1 MSIKGNDL
9 LAQIENA
16 ADVQTL
22 AVKLGMYMR
31 NYVNPAIQKTAQN
44 AAVSTTSQVSA
55 PAAPESISVS
65 TSGELMQ
72 VVVNH
77 TAPVQKGVRYITH
90 IATNPQFIN
99 AIVVDHGASRCPPHI
114 NLPTKDASGAAHS
127 YYVATVAQ
135 YPGSQPSKPTYYGGA
150 SPVAVTMGG
159 TTQMDIQ
166 PGTGSGTAVNGG
178 QALVGLGKSQVR
190 LAQGAK
196 RSV

>member
-1 MSIKGNDL
+1 
-9 LAQIENA
+9 
-16 ADVQTL
+16 
-22 AVKLGMYMR
+22 
-31 NYVNPAIQKTAQN
+31 
-44 AAVSTTSQVSA
+44 
-55 PAAPESISVS
+55 
-65 TSGELMQ
+65 
-72 VVVNH
+72 
-77 TAPVQKGVRYITH
+77 
-90 IATNPQFIN
+90 
-99 AIVVDHGASRCPPHI
+99 
-114 NLPTKDASGAAHS
+114 
-127 YYVATVAQ
+127 VAQ